1 MFSGSAKNTLEV
13 LNEILEDLDMVQE
26 QLGQAKVS
34 SKIIS
39 KLKNTMSD
47 HHAAEK
53 LFNQLLADYRTEIL
67 PEVMS
72 NWSEVSESEREQV

>member
-13 LNEILEDLDMVQE
+13 LNEIFLEDLDMIQE

-47 HHAAEK
+47 RHTAEK
-53 LFNQLLADYRTEIL
+53 LFN
-67 PEVMS
+67 
-72 NWSEVSESEREQV
+72 